1 MTSCAI
7 GRILGEFLPTEIFS
21 PCGVISFSGWTARW
35 GRWGW
40 LSVNFS
46 FRSWNRIMEIG
57 LSSSYC
63 HKESPVQL
71 AGFFEMVWPTERF
84 SPFPPIFPHFSSISL
99 MWCEHGWAKILQEF
113 CQLHSLSWGAMGRA
127 QSNFHDSIPWFD
139 WIMVKRLPKYPP
151 PHCSSPNYRTLMMNL
166 SSQEFQE
173 LCWWLLYVPPSW
185 L

>member
-1 MTSCAI
+1 MTLQSTGRDIQQSSAKLLEFLAAKIHHQSPVI
-7 GRILGEFLPTEIFS
+7 GRGTVGR
-21 PCGVISFSGWTARW
+21 GVFWQSFDHN
-35 GRWGW
+35 
-40 LSVNFS
+40 SVK
-46 FRSWNRIMEIG
+46 SWNRIMEIG

-127 QSNFHDSIPWFD
+127 QSNFHDS
-139 WIMVKRLPKYPP
+139 
-151 PHCSSPNYRTLMMNL
+151 SP
-166 SSQEFQE
+166 
-173 LCWWLLYVPPSW
+173 
-185 L
+185 